1 MAMVG
6 EQFLVGDELCGI
18 VLSLRNPWD
27 QVFLHQSHQEFNR
40 LDSFLSGTEMLQTKL
55 QSRRFRTR
63 LEEF

>member
-27 QVFLHQSHQEFNR
+27 QVLIHQMSQEFDQI
-40 LDSFLSGTEMLQTKL
+40 DSFLSGTEMLQTNL
-55 QSRRFRTR
+55 LSRRFRTR